1 MRDLKELKKEIM
13 VLGIPILIEQILITT
28 MGMVNTMLSS
38 NLGGEEGINV
48 VSAIS
53 MIDSFSYLFI
63 SVFSALAIGGTV
75 VVAQYKGREDHQKA
89 NEAAKQGVVSAA
101 LISCA
106 ITLLLLVFNSPLI
119 RVVYQNVEPIV
130 MDYGIK
136 YFAIVLLSFP
146 FMAITL
152 ISNGVLR
159 GAGDTKTAAISN
171 VIGNLFNIVLTYLF
185 LYVFNWGI
193 IGAGLGISLARMI
206 GAAYVIWILL
216 RGKAA
221 LQLTQLHQYRPNMNF
236 LKQIFYVGVP
246 AGVESII
253 FHLGK
258 LLTQVFIGGMGA
270 IAMSSNSIAN
280 SIINLINIPGN
291 ALSTVSTTI
300 VGQEIGKGKLDEARK
315 GLQYITRFAV
325 VCLVLLGALSIPT
338 AWYFVGLYT
347 DNTDVLDYATKLIQL
362 NALATPIWAFS
373 FVLPGGL
380 KGAGDGKYTMKT
392 AIIGMWVFRVGLGY
406 LLGVTLKWGVYGIFI
421 AMFVDWAVRG
431 ILYSIRLHGDKWLNH
446 RFTDDDDEELKIQV
460 VKKTI

>member
-13 VLGIPILIEQILITT
+13 VLAIPILIEQILITT

-75 VVAQYKGREDHQKA
+75 VVAQYTGREDHQKA
-89 NEAAKQGVVSAA
+89 NEAAKQGVVSGT
-101 LISCA
+101 LISCS
-106 ITLLLLVFNSPLI
+106 ITLLLLIFNSPLI

-221 LQLTQLHQYRPNMNF
+221 LHLTQLHQYRPNMNF

-300 VGQEIGKGKLDEARK
+300 VGQEIGKGELDEARR
-315 GLQYITRFAV
+315 GLHYITRFAV
-325 VCLVLLGALSIPT
+325 VCLILLGALSIPT

-347 DNTDVLDYATKLIQL
+347 DNEDVLNYATKLIQL

-406 LLGVTLKWGVYGIFI
+406 LLGVTFKWGVYGIFI

-431 ILYSIRLHGDKWLNH
+431 LMYSIRLHGDKWLNH
-446 RFTDDDDEELKIQV
+446 HFTDDDEEELKAQIA
-460 VKKTI
+460 

>member
-221 LQLTQLHQYRPNMNF
+221 LHLTQLHQYRPNMNF

-347 DNTDVLDYATKLIQL
+347 DNADVLDYATKLIQL

-431 ILYSIRLHGDKWLNH
+431 TLYSIRLYGDKWLNH

-460 VKKTI
+460 AKKTI

>member
-1 MRDLKELKKEIM
+1 MKRLKKDIL
-13 VLGIPILIEQILITT
+13 VLGVPILIEQILITT
-28 MGMVNTMLSS
+28 MGMMNTMLSS
-38 NLGGEEGINV
+38 NLGGQEGINV

-63 SVFSALAIGGTV
+63 SVFTALAIGGTV
-75 VVAQYKGREDHQKA
+75 VVAQYIGRGDVAKA
-89 NEAAKQGVVSAA
+89 NEAAKQGVISSTF
-101 LISCA
+101 ISCF
-106 ITLLLLVFNSPLI
+106 ITLVLFIFNGPLI
-119 RVVYQNVEPIV
+119 KLVYQNVEPQV
-130 MDYGIK
+130 MEYGIK

-152 ISNGVLR
+152 IANGVLR

-171 VIGNLFNIVLTYLF
+171 VIGNLFNIALTYLF
-185 LYVFNWGI
+185 LYVFEWGI
-193 IGAGLGISLARMI
+193 TGAALGISLARMI
-206 GAAYVIWILL
+206 GAAYVIFILM

-221 LQLTQLHQYRPNMNF
+221 LHLTQLHHYRPKINF

-291 ALSTVSTTI
+291 ALTTVSTTI
-300 VGQEIGKGKLDEARK
+300 VGQEIGKGELNEARK
-315 GLQYITRFAV
+315 SLQYITRFAV
-325 VCLVLLGALSIPT
+325 VCLVLLGGLSIPT

-347 DNTDVLDYATKLIQL
+347 DNADVLNYATKLIQL

-380 KGAGDGKYTMKT
+380 KGAGDGRYTMKT

-431 ILYSIRLHGDKWLNH
+431 TMYSIRLKGDKWLNH
-446 RFTDDDDEELKIQV
+446 HFTDDEKEEGLKTQLV
-460 VKKTI
+460 